1 MELQLANEEFE
12 QYGRRLCVRIN
23 GVPTIDNEN
32 SDKVLKVKFLFKETI
47 CDILDLALDRSQ
59 QVGKGYNDK
68 KMFAVKVCTF
78 NYF

>member
-1 MELQLANEEFE
+1 MELQQANKEFE

-32 SDKVLKVKFLFKETI
+32 LDKVLKVKFLFKETI
-47 CDILDLALDRSQ
+47 CAILDVALDRSQ

-68 KMFAVKVCTF
+68 KKCLL
-78 NYF
+78 